1 MGQSINQSNMVTSY
15 QAKIKKTE
23 EKENPLDFMKRSTH
37 NLDKKLF
44 LQEGQSRRNNRELT
58 EPSLMNF
65 SSMLIPR

>member
-1 MGQSINQSNMVTSY
+1 MVTSY